1 MGFLDKV
8 ADKNISS
15 LVMQYTGEHFIP
27 EFRAPARSSM
37 SYEWDGWVALD
48 SKSIWLVNKYGARGV
63 AFSNVSLSETSGQYP
78 QGTRGY
84 PLYTFTFNLLD
95 GKNFSVYP
103 KTKSGGEELSQY
115 LNKYMSGITQSSQA
129 HTTPGFKQESS
140 EEALSR
146 VFDVSELNISKKP
159 DEFKTCPMC
168 AEQIRFAAKKCRYCQ
183 HTLQN

>member
-8 ADKNISS
+8 ADKNITS
-15 LVMQYTGEHFIP
+15 LVMQYTGENFIP
-27 EFRAPARSSM
+27 EFRAPSRSSI
-37 SYEWDGWVALD
+37 SYEWDGWVALN

-63 AFSNVSLSETSGQYP
+63 AFSNIRLSETSGQYP

-84 PLYTFTFNLLD
+84 PLYTFTFYLLD

-103 KTKSGGEELSQY
+103 KTKSGGEEFSHY
-115 LNKYMSGITQSSQA
+115 LNKYMTG
-129 HTTPGFKQESS
+129 TTKPPTINTGPGYVQESS

-146 VFDVSELNISKKP
+146 AFGASELNISKKP

-168 AEQIRFAAKKCRYCQ
+168 AEQIRLAAKKCRYCQ
-183 HTLQN
+183 HLLS